1 MRLPAFRSLG
11 PTIWGIGIFLILLG
25 VSAPWIPLFLLTL
38 LIGLF
43 ISATLAYSLNLITGL
58 TGYVS
63 FGHVVFMAFG
73 GYALAF
79 GVGTL
84 KLPPVAGVALGAV
97 VGLALALGIGVVTL
111 RFRGVFF
118 AIATLVVAVAALYI
132 VLEIKELGDGQG
144 IYLNVGF
151 EPLSMFYTIWIILAI
166 EIGVTYWITHG
177 RIGYGIRSIKSDEDA
192 ANTLGINAA
201 RLKLSV
207 YALSGLFAGA
217 AGGVY
222 AWNVSGA
229 FPYDAFNLIFSLRM
243 LAMIV
248 IGGMGTL
255 LGPLLGAVAVYIPSQ
270 FFLTVLIGFEFII
283 IGFVVVVI
291 ALFLPDGIV
300 GTLRKYIPELRG
312 ILE

>member
-1 MRLPAFRSLG
+1 MKLPAFRSPG
-11 PTIWGIGIFLILLG
+11 PTLWGIGFFLIILA
-25 VSAPWIPLFLLTL
+25 VSAPWIPVFLLTL
-38 LIGLF
+38 FIGLL

-84 KLPPVAGVALGAV
+84 KLPPVAGVGLAAL
-97 VGLALALGIGVVTL
+97 VGLALALGIGAVTL

-144 IYLNVGF
+144 ITLNVGF
-151 EPLSMFYTIWIILAI
+151 EPLSMFYTIWGILAI
-166 EIGVTYWITHG
+166 EIGLTFWITRG

-201 RLKLSV
+201 RLKLFA

-229 FPYDAFNLIFSLRM
+229 FPYDAFNLVFSLRM

-255 LGPLLGAVAVYIPSQ
+255 LGPLLGAIAVYIPSQ
-270 FFLTVLIGFEFII
+270 IFLTVLIGFEYII
-283 IGFVVVVI
+283 IGLVVVVI
-291 ALFLPDGIV
+291 ALFVPEGIV

>member
-1 MRLPAFRSLG
+1 MKLPAFRSPG
-11 PTIWGIGIFLILLG
+11 PTLWGLGVFLIILA
-25 VSAPWIPLFLLTL
+25 VSAPWIPVFLLTL
-38 LIGLF
+38 FIGLL

-84 KLPPVAGVALGAV
+84 KLPPVAGVGLAAL
-97 VGLALALGIGVVTL
+97 VGLALALGIGAVTL

-132 VLEIKELGDGQG
+132 VLEITELGDGQG
-144 IYLNVGF
+144 ITLNVGF
-151 EPLSMFYTIWIILAI
+151 EPLSMFYTIWGILAI
-166 EIGVTYWITHG
+166 EIGLTFWITRG

-201 RLKLSV
+201 RLKLFA

-229 FPYDAFNLIFSLRM
+229 FPYDAFNLVFSLRM

-255 LGPLLGAVAVYIPSQ
+255 LGPLLGAIAVYIPSQ
-270 FFLTVLIGFEFII
+270 IFLTVLIGFEYII
-283 IGFVVVVI
+283 IGLVVVLI
-291 ALFLPDGIV
+291 ALFVPEGIV
-300 GTLRKYIPELRG
+300 GSLRKYIPEIRG

>member
-1 MRLPAFRSLG
+1 MKLPAFRSPG
-11 PTIWGIGIFLILLG
+11 PTLWGLGVFLIILA
-25 VSAPWIPLFLLTL
+25 VSAPWIPVFLLTL
-38 LIGLF
+38 FIGLL

-84 KLPPVAGVALGAV
+84 KLPPVAGVGLAAL
-97 VGLALALGIGVVTL
+97 VGLALALGIGAVTL

-132 VLEIKELGDGQG
+132 VLEITELGDGQG
-144 IYLNVGF
+144 ITLNVGF
-151 EPLSMFYTIWIILAI
+151 EPLSMFYTIWGILAI
-166 EIGVTYWITHG
+166 EIGLTFWITRG

-201 RLKLSV
+201 RLKLFA

-229 FPYDAFNLIFSLRM
+229 FPYDAFNLVFSLRM

-255 LGPLLGAVAVYIPSQ
+255 LGPLLGAIAVYIPSQ
-270 FFLTVLIGFEFII
+270 IFLTVLIGFEYII
-283 IGFVVVVI
+283 IGLVVVVI
-291 ALFLPDGIV
+291 ALFVPEGIV
-300 GTLRKYIPELRG
+300 GTLRKHIPELRG

>member
-1 MRLPAFRSLG
+1 MKLPAFRSPG
-11 PTIWGIGIFLILLG
+11 PTLWGIGFFLIILA
-25 VSAPWIPLFLLTL
+25 VSAPWIPVFLLTL
-38 LIGLF
+38 FIGLL

-84 KLPPVAGVALGAV
+84 KLPPVAGVGLAAL
-97 VGLALALGIGVVTL
+97 VGLALALGIGAVTL

-132 VLEIKELGDGQG
+132 VLEITELGDGQG
-144 IYLNVGF
+144 ISLNVGF
-151 EPLSMFYTIWIILAI
+151 EPLSMFYTIWGILAI
-166 EIGVTYWITHG
+166 EIGLTFWITRG

-201 RLKLSV
+201 RLKLFA

-229 FPYDAFNLIFSLRM
+229 FPYDAFNLVFSLRM

-255 LGPLLGAVAVYIPSQ
+255 LGPLLGAIAVYIPSQ
-270 FFLTVLIGFEFII
+270 IFLTVLIGFEYII
-283 IGFVVVVI
+283 IGLVVVVI
-291 ALFLPDGIV
+291 ALFVPEGIV

>member
-1 MRLPAFRSLG
+1 MKLPAFRSPG
-11 PTIWGIGIFLILLG
+11 PTLWGLGVFLIILA
-25 VSAPWIPLFLLTL
+25 VSAPWIPVFLLTL
-38 LIGLF
+38 FIGLL

-84 KLPPVAGVALGAV
+84 KLPPVAGVGLAAL
-97 VGLALALGIGVVTL
+97 VGLALALGIGAVTL

-132 VLEIKELGDGQG
+132 VLEITELGDGQG
-144 IYLNVGF
+144 ITLNVGF
-151 EPLSMFYTIWIILAI
+151 EPLSMFYTIWGILAI
-166 EIGVTYWITHG
+166 EIGLTFWITRG

-201 RLKLSV
+201 RLKLFA

-229 FPYDAFNLIFSLRM
+229 FPYDAFNLVFSLRM

-255 LGPLLGAVAVYIPSQ
+255 LGPLLGAIAVYIPSQ
-270 FFLTVLIGFEFII
+270 IFLTVLIGFEYII
-283 IGFVVVVI
+283 IGLVVVVI
-291 ALFLPDGIV
+291 ALFVPEGIV

>member
-97 VGLALALGIGVVTL
+97 MGLALALGIGVVTL

>member
-1 MRLPAFRSLG
+1 MKLPTFRSPG
-11 PTIWGIGIFLILLG
+11 PTLWGIGVFLIILA
-25 VSAPWIPLFLLTL
+25 VSAPWIPVFLLTL
-38 LIGLF
+38 FIGLL

-84 KLPPVAGVALGAV
+84 KL
-97 VGLALALGIGVVTL
+97 
-111 RFRGVFF
+111 F
-118 AIATLVVAVAALYI
+118 A
-132 VLEIKELGDGQG
+132 
-144 IYLNVGF
+144 
-151 EPLSMFYTIWIILAI
+151 
-166 EIGVTYWITHG
+166 
-177 RIGYGIRSIKSDEDA
+177 
-192 ANTLGINAA
+192 
-201 RLKLSV
+201 

-229 FPYDAFNLIFSLRM
+229 FPYDAFNLVFSLRM

-255 LGPLLGAVAVYIPSQ
+255 LGPLLGAIAVYIPSQ
-270 FFLTVLIGFEFII
+270 IFLTVLIGFEYII
-283 IGFVVVVI
+283 IGLVVVVI
-291 ALFLPDGIV
+291 ALFVPEGIV
-300 GTLRKYIPELRG
+300 GTLRQYIPELRG

>member
-1 MRLPAFRSLG
+1 MKLPAFRSPG
-11 PTIWGIGIFLILLG
+11 PTLWGIGVFLIILA
-25 VSAPWIPLFLLTL
+25 VSAPWIPVFLLTL
-38 LIGLF
+38 FIGLL

-84 KLPPVAGVALGAV
+84 KLPPVAGVGLAAL
-97 VGLALALGIGVVTL
+97 VGLALALGIGAVTL

-132 VLEIKELGDGQG
+132 VLEITELGDGQG
-144 IYLNVGF
+144 ITLNVGF
-151 EPLSMFYTIWIILAI
+151 EPLSMFYTIWGILAI
-166 EIGVTYWITHG
+166 EIGLTFWITRG

-201 RLKLSV
+201 RLKLFA

-229 FPYDAFNLIFSLRM
+229 FPYDAFNLVFSLRM

-255 LGPLLGAVAVYIPSQ
+255 LGPLLGAIAVYIPSQ
-270 FFLTVLIGFEFII
+270 IFLAVLIGFEYII
-283 IGFVVVVI
+283 IGLVVVVI
-291 ALFLPDGIV
+291 ALFVPEGIV

>member
-1 MRLPAFRSLG
+1 MKLPAFRSPG
-11 PTIWGIGIFLILLG
+11 PTLWGIGVFLIILA
-25 VSAPWIPLFLLTL
+25 VSAPWIPVFLLTL
-38 LIGLF
+38 FIGLL

-84 KLPPVAGVALGAV
+84 KLPPVAGVGLAAL
-97 VGLALALGIGVVTL
+97 VGLALALGIGAVTL

-132 VLEIKELGDGQG
+132 VLEITELGDGQG
-144 IYLNVGF
+144 ISLNVGF
-151 EPLSMFYTIWIILAI
+151 EPLSMFYTIWGILAI
-166 EIGVTYWITHG
+166 EIGLTFWITRG

-201 RLKLSV
+201 RLKLFA

-229 FPYDAFNLIFSLRM
+229 FPYDAFNLVFSLRM

-255 LGPLLGAVAVYIPSQ
+255 LGPLLGAIAVYIPSQ
-270 FFLTVLIGFEFII
+270 IFLTVLIGFEYII
-283 IGFVVVVI
+283 IGLVVVVI
-291 ALFLPDGIV
+291 ALFVPEGIV

>member
-1 MRLPAFRSLG
+1 MKLPAFRSPG
-11 PTIWGIGIFLILLG
+11 PTLWGIGVFLIILA
-25 VSAPWIPLFLLTL
+25 VSAPWIPVFLLTL
-38 LIGLF
+38 FIGLL

-84 KLPPVAGVALGAV
+84 KLPPVAGVGLAAL
-97 VGLALALGIGVVTL
+97 VGLALALGIGAVTL

-132 VLEIKELGDGQG
+132 VLEITELGDGQG
-144 IYLNVGF
+144 ITLNVGF
-151 EPLSMFYTIWIILAI
+151 EPLSMFYTIWGILAI
-166 EIGVTYWITHG
+166 EIGLTFWITRG

-201 RLKLSV
+201 RLKLFA

-229 FPYDAFNLIFSLRM
+229 FPYDAFNLVFSLRM

-255 LGPLLGAVAVYIPSQ
+255 LGPLLGAIAVYIPSQ
-270 FFLTVLIGFEFII
+270 IFLTVLIGFEYII
-283 IGFVVVVI
+283 IGLVVVVI
-291 ALFLPDGIV
+291 ALFVPEGIV

>member
-1 MRLPAFRSLG
+1 MRFPALRSFG
-11 PTIWGIGIFLILLG
+11 PTIWGIGIFLALLAG
-25 VSAPWIPLFLLTL
+25 FAPWIPVFLLTL
-38 LIGLF
+38 LIGLL

-79 GVGTL
+79 GVGTFH
-84 KLPPVAGVALGAV
+84 LPPTAGVLLGAL
-97 VGLALALGIGVVTL
+97 VGLALALGIGLVTL

-151 EPLSMFYTIWIILAI
+151 EPLSMFYTIWVILAV
-166 EIGVTYWITHG
+166 EILLTYWITHG
-177 RIGYGIRSIKSDEDA
+177 RIGYGIRCIKSDEDA

-201 RLKLSV
+201 RLKLFV

-229 FPYDAFNLIFSLRM
+229 FNLIFSLRM
-243 LAMIV
+243 LAMVV

-255 LGPLLGAVAVYIPSQ
+255 LGPLLGAAAVYIPSQ

-291 ALFLPDGIV
+291 ALFVPDGIV
-300 GTLRKYIPELRG
+300 GTLRKYVPELRG
-312 ILE
+312 IIE

>member
-1 MRLPAFRSLG
+1 MKLPAFRSPG
-11 PTIWGIGIFLILLG
+11 PTLWGIGFFLIILA
-25 VSAPWIPLFLLTL
+25 VSAPWIPVFLLTL
-38 LIGLF
+38 FIGLL

-84 KLPPVAGVALGAV
+84 KLPPVAGVGLAAL
-97 VGLALALGIGVVTL
+97 VGLALALGIGAVTL

-132 VLEIKELGDGQG
+132 VLEITELGDGQG
-144 IYLNVGF
+144 ITLNVGF
-151 EPLSMFYTIWIILAI
+151 EPLSMFYTIWGILAI
-166 EIGVTYWITHG
+166 EIGLTFWITRG

-201 RLKLSV
+201 RLKLFA

-229 FPYDAFNLIFSLRM
+229 FPYDAFNLVFSLRM

-255 LGPLLGAVAVYIPSQ
+255 LGPLLGAIAVYIPSQ
-270 FFLTVLIGFEFII
+270 IFLSSW
-283 IGFVVVVI
+283 
-291 ALFLPDGIV
+291 
-300 GTLRKYIPELRG
+300 
-312 ILE
+312 

>member
-38 LIGLF
+38 LIGLL